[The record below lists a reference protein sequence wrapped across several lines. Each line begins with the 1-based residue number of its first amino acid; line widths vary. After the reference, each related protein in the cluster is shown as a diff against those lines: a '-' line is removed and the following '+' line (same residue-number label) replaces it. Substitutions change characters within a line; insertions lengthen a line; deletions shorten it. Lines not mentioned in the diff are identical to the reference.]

1 MNRDKLAA
9 QLAVDEDRR
18 PRMYLDTATPPR
30 WTVGVGRNVSDRDF
44 SDDEIDLMLA
54 NDINAVERQL
64 NKALPWWRDMNDTR
78 QNVLANMC
86 FNMGIG
92 KLLGFKSTLG
102 CMQAKR
108 YDAAAAGMLDSLWA
122 KQVGQRAVRLAEMMR
137 KGEFPK

>member
-1 MNRDKLAA
+1 MNREKLAA

-18 PRMYLDTATPPR
+18 RRMYLDTANPPR
-30 WTVGVGRNVSDRDF
+30 WTAGVGRNLSDRDF

-64 NKALPWWRDMNDTR
+64 DKALPWWRQMNDPR

-92 KLLGFKSTLG
+92 KLLGFKNTLG
-102 CMQAKR
+102 FMQAKR
-108 YDAAAAGMLDSLWA
+108 YDAAALGMLDSLWA
-122 KQVGQRAVRLAEMMR
+122 KQVGQRADRLAEMMR
-137 KGEFPK
+137 KGSF